1 MPDTTSCTTLLLRL
15 GAAGAQAPEVYPV
28 EVTLDG
34 AGTFSALV
42 SLNPG
47 AFKELESRPWEYGR
61 QLGQAVF
68 TDTGLQRALAYARGK
83 GECVS
88 FGLQLDAPDL
98 QDLLW
103 ERLILVSGGEE
114 LPFAASGTVS
124 LSRRIPS
131 ETHALPP
138 RQGPFRLLL
147 MISSPDELA
156 NLADSSPMKS
166 LDYAAE
172 VGGLRAAW
180 DPLVQRGLMRVSIL
194 GRLPEPLAADLDK
207 AGYRV
212 FAQPATLDT
221 LADLLS
227 SSDSLHLISH
237 GAFKNDRATLLLETP
252 EGRAA
257 STTEDDFLAKFAERS
272 LRLIFLQACQSA
284 TRQPGVPNVLSGLAP
299 KLAGRA
305 AGVIAMQDFVRVD
318 DARRFAQEFYDTL
331 LSTGYA
337 DRAANAGR
345 RTLYRPDSRSWAIP
359 ALYLAPKADP
369 LWQPDAVLRAVQDLA
384 DQFRAKPDLVAPFP
398 IEVIR
403 QWPGISSKME
413 TSPPGPRVR
422 VLEAVNGALFP
433 EKGKKRSPIVVIAGN
448 YGRAKTAQ
456 LYMLYAYYAN
466 QISRAD
472 GTLPFFA
479 RMSEIEPSDDAPELI
494 IARAISKTYK
504 SCGIDL
510 PVTLL
515 VPRLQ
520 QPFLLCLDGDQ
531 EADGR
536 QRDAAFDA
544 LKQITEKFPQA
555 SAAVTLDEQ
564 VIGQLPAL
572 RATGPETDIPILLV
586 QLLSP
591 TTVAQYLTGFGDRFQ
606 PLLTSIQAA
615 NLFDLAGVPWLLGNL
630 IRQANRGSLSRSG
643 VIARVV
649 NGNLAASTLP
659 GGIRRLVEEL
669 LGRIAWE
676 LQTRQKIQLDAPRLY
691 EILDQVRGRREVP
704 LDQLKAYAL
713 ETKILAPS
721 DEDGV
726 RFSYPGFQSYWCAQY
741 LLRTGRDFTGRLDDI
756 TATLGRRSRVRL
768 WEDTLVLLA
777 GMMDSADPLI
787 RRIIAGSSMSYG
799 EHAFLAARCIH
810 EAELAKGSRTA
821 VQDDVIAQVLDSL
834 VWRSTPMKESSAS
847 VRIRATES
855 LALLK
860 HPSSVPHLVSLAVER
875 VRPTFTGQPTFE
887 LSGLRH
893 AALQV
898 LLSMQTEAEAHVRNH
913 AAGKFATPE
922 GQALG
927 ALIDAWRKG
936 DSKALRELY
945 ETTSVEGVPAVVV
958 FALGTLGGDDNRAYL
973 AEQIVN
979 PDVAEDTVW
988 SIADSLLL
996 FDPETVTRDAVTRM
1010 RKVPGLHVQAAYI
1023 IGRLRVAAPGSE
1035 EEAFLVECLQSPDV
1049 MTRGV
1054 ALKALAQL
1062 GHGAYRELCELIA
1075 KDAWKQVAK
1084 SKVLTVPNKPADRM
1098 QLRVYAL
1105 ESLRLIGTEASLVA
1119 LREARNW
1126 RPEGDAGD
1134 REATH
1139 LMQLSYAVSEDIYWR
1154 ITGGLEGDFFEAA
1167 ERQKQS

>member
-1 MPDTTSCTTLLLRL
+1 MPDTTPCTTLLLRL
-15 GAAGAQAPEVYPV
+15 RPADDQAPEVHPV

-42 SLNPG
+42 SLDPG
-47 AFKELESRPWEYGR
+47 AFKDLESSPWEYGR
-61 QLGQAVF
+61 KLGQAVF
-68 TDTGLQRALAYARGK
+68 TDPGLQRALAYARGRS
-83 GECVS
+83 ECVS
-88 FGLQLDAPDL
+88 LSLQLDAPDL

-131 ETHALPP
+131 ETQALPP

-156 NLADSSPMKS
+156 KVPDNSPMKS
-166 LDYAAE
+166 LDYAVE
-172 VGGLRAAW
+172 VGGLRSAW

-194 GRLPEPLAADLDK
+194 GRLPESLAADLNQ

-212 FAQPATLDT
+212 HAKAATLDT

-237 GAFKNDRATLLLETP
+237 GAFKNDRASLLLETP

-257 STTEDDFLAKFAERS
+257 STSEDDFLAKFAERS

-331 LSTGYA
+331 LSTGFA

-369 LWQPDAVLRAVQDLA
+369 LWEPDAVLRAVQDLA
-384 DQFRAKPDLVAPFP
+384 DQLNKKPDLKAPFP

-403 QWPGISSKME
+403 QWPDISSKME

-422 VLEAVNGALFP
+422 VLEAVSGTLFP
-433 EKGKKRSPIVVIAGN
+433 DKGKRSPIVVVAGN

-479 RMSEIEPSDDAPELI
+479 RMSEIEPSDDAPEDI

-510 PVTLL
+510 PVALL
-515 VPRLQ
+515 APRLQ

-536 QRDAAFDA
+536 QRNAAFDA
-544 LKQITEKFPQA
+544 LKQITGKLPQA
-555 SAAVTLDEQ
+555 VAAVTLDEQ
-564 VIGQLPAL
+564 VIDQLPAL
-572 RATGPETDIPILLV
+572 RPTDPETDIPTFLV

-615 NLFDLAGVPWLLGNL
+615 NLFDLAGVPWLLANL
-630 IRQANRGSLSRSG
+630 IRQSNRGALSRSG

-649 NGNLAASTLP
+649 NGNLAASTLT

-721 DEDGV
+721 DDDGV

-741 LLRTGRDFTGRLDDI
+741 LLRAGRDFSGRLDDI

-787 RRIIAGSSMSYG
+787 RRIVAGSSMSYG

-810 EAELAKGSRTA
+810 EAELAKGSRHG
-821 VQDDVIAQVLDSL
+821 VQADVIAQVLDSL
-834 VWRSTPMKESSAS
+834 VWRSTPMKEWSAT

-875 VRPTFTGQPTFE
+875 VRPTFNGQPTFE

-898 LLSMQTEAEAHVRNH
+898 LLTMQAEAEAHVRSQ
-913 AAGKFATPE
+913 AAGRIPTPE
-922 GQALG
+922 VQALA
-927 ALIDAWRKG
+927 ALIEAWRKG

-958 FALGTLGGDDNRAYL
+958 FALGTIGGDENRAYL

-979 PDVAEDTVW
+979 PDAAEDTVW

-1010 RKVPGLHVQAAYI
+1010 RKVPGLHVQAAYM

-1035 EEAFLVECLQSPDV
+1035 EQAFLVECLKSSDV
-1049 MTRGV
+1049 LTRGV

-1062 GHGAYRELCELIA
+1062 GHGDYRELCELIA
-1075 KDAWKQVAK
+1075 KDAWKEVAK
-1084 SKVLTVPNKPADRM
+1084 SKVLAVPSKAADRM
-1098 QLRVYAL
+1098 QLRVCAL
-1105 ESLRLIGTEASLVA
+1105 ESLRVIGTGSSLVA

-1126 RPEGDAGD
+1126 RPEGGASDRDA
-1134 REATH
+1134 TN
-1139 LMQLSYAVSEDIYWR
+1139 LTQLSYAVSEDIYWR

-1167 ERQKQS
+1167 EQDKRS

>member
-1 MPDTTSCTTLLLRL
+1 
-15 GAAGAQAPEVYPV
+15 VYPV

-47 AFKELESRPWEYGR
+47 AFKELESSPWEYGR
-61 QLGQAVF
+61 QLGLAVF

-88 FGLQLDAPDL
+88 FSLQLDAPDL

-114 LPFAASGTVS
+114 LPFAASATVS

-138 RQGPFRLLL
+138 REGPFRLLL

-156 NLADSSPMKS
+156 NVPDSSPMKS

-194 GRLPEPLAADLDK
+194 GRLPEPLAADLNK

-212 FAQPATLDT
+212 FAKAATLDT

-227 SSDSLHLISH
+227 SFDSLHLISH
-237 GAFKNDRATLLLETP
+237 GAFKNDRASLLLETP

-359 ALYLAPKADP
+359 ALYLGPKADP

-384 DQFRAKPDLVAPFP
+384 DQFRAKPDLSAPFP

-422 VLEAVNGALFP
+422 VLEAVSGALFP
-433 EKGKKRSPIVVIAGN
+433 ENGKGKRSPIVVIAGN

-472 GTLPFFA
+472 GTLPFFV
-479 RMSEIEPSDDAPELI
+479 RMSEIEPSDDAPELV

-510 PVTLL
+510 PMTLL
-515 VPRLQ
+515 VARLQ

-531 EADGR
+531 AADGR

-544 LKQITEKFPQA
+544 LKQMTERFPQA

-591 TTVAQYLTGFGDRFQ
+591 TTVAQYLTGFGDKFQ

-630 IRQANRGSLSRSG
+630 IRQSNRGALSRSG

-676 LQTRQKIQLDAPRLY
+676 LQTRQKIQLDALRLY

-726 RFSYPGFQSYWCAQY
+726 RFSYPGFQSYWCAQH

-810 EAELAKGSRTA
+810 EAELATGTRTA
-821 VQDDVIAQVLDSL
+821 VQDDVIAQVLDAL

-898 LLSMQTEAEAHVRNH
+898 LLSMQTEAEAHVRNQ

-922 GQALG
+922 GQALA

-936 DSKALRELY
+936 DSNTLRELY

-979 PDVAEDTVW
+979 PDAAEDTVW
-988 SIADSLLL
+988 SIADTLLL
-996 FDPETVTRDAVTRM
+996 FDPQTVTRDAVTRM
-1010 RKVPGLHVQAAYI
+1010 RKVPGLHLQAAYM

-1049 MTRGV
+1049 LTRGV

-1062 GHGAYRELCELIA
+1062 GHGDYRELCELIV

-1084 SKVLTVPNKPADRM
+1084 SKALTVPNKSADRM
-1098 QLRVYAL
+1098 QLRAFAL
-1105 ESLRLIGTEASLVA
+1105 ESLRLIGTKESLVA
-1119 LREARNW
+1119 LREARTW
-1126 RPEGDAGD
+1126 RPEGGASD

-1154 ITGGLEGDFFEAA
+1154 ITGGLEGDYFEAA

>member
-15 GAAGAQAPEVYPV
+15 SPAGEQAPEVYPV
-28 EVTLDG
+28 EVTIDG

-42 SLNPG
+42 SLTPG
-47 AFKELESRPWEYGR
+47 AFKELESNPWEYGR
-61 QLGQAVF
+61 RLGQAVF

-83 GECVS
+83 GDCVS
-88 FGLQLDAPDL
+88 FSLQLDAPDL

-114 LPFAASGTVS
+114 LPFAASSTVA

-131 ETHALPP
+131 ETHALAP

-147 MISSPDELA
+147 MISSPAELA
-156 NLADSSPMKS
+156 DLPDSSPMKS

-172 VGGLRAAW
+172 VAGLRSAW

-194 GRLPEPLAADLDK
+194 GRLPDPLAADLNK

-212 FAQPATLDT
+212 FAKPATLDN

-227 SSDSLHLISH
+227 SSESLHLISH

-305 AGVIAMQDFVRVD
+305 AGVVAMQDFVRVD

-359 ALYLAPKADP
+359 ALYLGPKADP

-403 QWPGISSKME
+403 QWPDISSKME

-422 VLEAVNGALFP
+422 VLEAVSGALLT
-433 EKGKKRSPIVVIAGN
+433 EKAKRSPVVVIAGN

-456 LYMLYAYYAN
+456 LYMVYAYYAN

-479 RMSEIEPSDDAPELI
+479 RMSEIEPSDDAPEVI
-494 IARAISKTYK
+494 IAGAISKTYK
-504 SCGIDL
+504 ACGIDL
-510 PVTLL
+510 PMTLL

-531 EADGR
+531 AADAR
-536 QRDAAFDA
+536 QRDGAFEA

-564 VIGQLPAL
+564 VIGLLPAL
-572 RATGPETDIPILLV
+572 RPSDTETDIPIFLV

-591 TTVAQYLTGFGDRFQ
+591 TTVAQYLTGFGDKFQ

-630 IRQANRGSLSRSG
+630 IRQSNRGPLSRSG

-649 NGNLAASTLP
+649 NSNLAASALT

-676 LQTRQKIQLDAPRLY
+676 LQTRQKIQLDALRLY

-704 LDQLKAYAL
+704 LDQLKASAL

-726 RFSYPGFQSYWCAQY
+726 RFSYPGFQSYWCAQH
-741 LLRTGRDFTGRLDDI
+741 LLRNGRDFSGRLDDI

-777 GMMDSADPLI
+777 GMMESADPLI

-810 EAELAKGSRTA
+810 EAELAKGSRKA

-913 AAGKFATPE
+913 AGGKFGTPE
-922 GQALG
+922 GEALG
-927 ALIDAWRKG
+927 ALIEAWRKG
-936 DSKALRELY
+936 DSKALREIY
-945 ETTSVEGVPAVVV
+945 ETTSVEGVPAVVA

-979 PDVAEDTVW
+979 PDAAEDTVW

-1010 RKVPGLHVQAAYI
+1010 RKVPALHLQAAYM
-1023 IGRLRVAAPGSE
+1023 IGRLRVATPGSE
-1035 EEAFLVECLQSPDV
+1035 EEAFLVGCLQSPDV

-1075 KDAWKQVAK
+1075 KDGWKQVAK
-1084 SKVLTVPNKPADRM
+1084 SKILAVPTKPAERM

-1126 RPEGDAGD
+1126 RPEGGASD
-1134 REATH
+1134 REATN

-1154 ITGGLEGDFFEAA
+1154 ITGGLEGDFFEAV
-1167 ERQKQS
+1167 EREKQS